1 MTSLAKKVP
10 DPRPT
15 AYPIVLPPYIK
26 VLPGADRPPAPPSPP
41 YIRHWDL
48 HLLSWTSHSEN
59 LIKSPLIY
67 SVSYLNLAGMR
78 PPQPPW

>member
-26 VLPGADRPPAPPSPP
+26 VLPGADRPP
-41 YIRHWDL
+41 
-48 HLLSWTSHSEN
+48 
-59 LIKSPLIY
+59 LIY
-67 SVSYLNLAGMR
+67 ATGIYICSVGLHILKI
-78 PPQPPW
+78 